1 MEEKR
6 EIFDNLW
13 LLNDQREDKIEHLT
27 DILRINDSITD
38 EKSLKL
44 LQEIL
49 EINSQ
54 IKLVE
59 DQLVINRTN
68 NN

>member
-1 MEEKR
+1 MEDKQ

-13 LLNDQREDKIEHLT
+13 LLNDQRDEKIEQLT
-27 DILRINDSITD
+27 DILIFNDSVTE

-49 EINSQ
+49 GINSQ
-54 IKLVE
+54 IKLMK
-59 DQLVINRTN
+59 DQLVINRIN
-68 NN
+68 SK